1 MIYYKLVVII
11 GWFLLI
17 TSTFFFPFSS
27 EQFGCGQIK
36 QCKNG
41 HPICGT
47 CAIKMSQKNECP
59 QCRSSLDCRSLLLE
73 KILLVLPRPCI
84 FAQLGCKKVLKPNN
98 EAELQHE
105 LNCKHGKYPCPF
117 CKTKIVIG
125 QPLNE
130 HVMKK
135 HNYQTESD
143 RNSNNLINRFSF
155 SPMLCRTEF

>member
-1 MIYYKLVVII
+1 
-11 GWFLLI
+11 
-17 TSTFFFPFSS
+17 
-27 EQFGCGQIK
+27 
-36 QCKNG
+36 
-41 HPICGT
+41 
-47 CAIKMSQKNECP
+47 MSQKNECP

-143 RNSNNLINRFSF
+143 RNSKKLINVFSF
-155 SPMLCRTEF
+155 NPMQCVKFSLSVCTKTDNVIFDQYVTLKRHTPYVTK

>member
-1 MIYYKLVVII
+1 
-11 GWFLLI
+11 
-17 TSTFFFPFSS
+17 
-27 EQFGCGQIK
+27 
-36 QCKNG
+36 
-41 HPICGT
+41 
-47 CAIKMSQKNECP
+47 MSQKNECP

-84 FAQLGCKKVLKPNN
+84 FAQLGCKKVLRPNN

-143 RNSNNLINRFSF
+143 RNSNNLISRFSF
-155 SPMLCRTEF
+155 TPMCKI